1 MMSTEREKRASRT
14 LSCEEGMELVIRARR
29 GRVVVMVE
37 GDGEVA
43 VRASALPANA
53 APRDRVRDVRIE
65 RALAALRAE
74 PERRFTVRA
83 LAKLAG
89 ASPSTF
95 ARLFVKSLGMTPN
108 AWLVAER
115 LARAERLLVETGA
128 SLAEIA
134 ARTGYA
140 SEFALSRAFKRRFG
154 VAPGLF
160 RRTASA
166 GGAPIRSAA

>member
-1 MMSTEREKRASRT
+1 
-14 LSCEEGMELVIRARR
+14 MELVIRAHR

-37 GDGEVA
+37 GDGEVSM
-43 VRASALPANA
+43 RASALPANA
-53 APRDRVRDVRIE
+53 TSRSCVPDVRIE
-65 RALAALRAE
+65 RALAALRAS
-74 PERRFTVRA
+74 PNRRFTVRA
-83 LAKLAG
+83 LAKHAG

-95 ARLFVKSLGMTPN
+95 ARLFVQSLGMTPN

-115 LARAERLLVETGA
+115 LARAERLLVETRA

-160 RRTASA
+160 RRTAA
-166 GGAPIRSAA
+166 LGGTPIRCAA

>member
-1 MMSTEREKRASRT
+1 
-14 LSCEEGMELVIRARR
+14 MELVIRAHR

-37 GDGEVA
+37 GDGEVS
-43 VRASALPANA
+43 VRASALPTSV
-53 APRDRVRDVRIE
+53 APRGRVPDVRVE
-65 RALAALRAE
+65 RALAAVRAN
-74 PERRFTVRA
+74 PNRRFTVRT
-83 LAKLAG
+83 LAKVVG
-89 ASPSTF
+89 ASQSTF

-128 SLAEIA
+128 GLAEIA
-134 ARTGYA
+134 ERTGYA

-160 RRTASA
+160 RRTASL
-166 GGAPIRSAA
+166 GGTRLRCAA

>member
-1 MMSTEREKRASRT
+1 
-14 LSCEEGMELVIRARR
+14 MELVIRAQR

-37 GDGEVA
+37 GDGEIS
-43 VRASALPANA
+43 VRATALLTNSTP
-53 APRDRVRDVRIE
+53 RVRVPDVRIE
-65 RALAALRAE
+65 RALAAVRAT
-74 PERRFTVRA
+74 PNRRFTVRT
-83 LAKLAG
+83 LAKVAG

-95 ARLFVKSLGMTPN
+95 ARLFLKSLGMTPN

-115 LARAERLLVETGA
+115 LARAEQLLVETGA
-128 SLAEIA
+128 GLAEIA

-160 RRTASA
+160 RRTASL
-166 GGAPIRSAA
+166 GGAPIRCAA

>member
-1 MMSTEREKRASRT
+1 
-14 LSCEEGMELVIRARR
+14 MELVIRARR
-29 GRVVVMVE
+29 GRVLITLE
-37 GDGEVA
+37 GEGEIS
-43 VRASALPANA
+43 VRASSSTAPAV
-53 APRDRVRDVRIE
+53 PGRLRDVRVE
-65 RALAALRAE
+65 RALAAVRAN
-74 PERRFTVRA
+74 PNRRFTARA

-95 ARLFVKSLGMTPN
+95 ARAFHQSLGTTPN

-115 LARAERLLVETGA
+115 LARAERLLVETAAG
-128 SLAEIA
+128 LAEIA

-160 RRTASA
+160 RRTVAL
-166 GGAPIRSAA
+166 GGVPIRSAA

>member
-1 MMSTEREKRASRT
+1 
-14 LSCEEGMELVIRARR
+14 MELVIRAQR

-37 GDGEVA
+37 GDGEVS

-53 APRDRVRDVRIE
+53 TPPSRTADVRIE
-65 RALAALRAE
+65 RALAALRAN
-74 PERRFTVRA
+74 PNRRFTVRA
-83 LAKLAG
+83 LAKVAG

-134 ARTGYA
+134 ECTGYA

-160 RRTASA
+160 RRTALL
-166 GGAPIRSAA
+166 GGTPLSCAA